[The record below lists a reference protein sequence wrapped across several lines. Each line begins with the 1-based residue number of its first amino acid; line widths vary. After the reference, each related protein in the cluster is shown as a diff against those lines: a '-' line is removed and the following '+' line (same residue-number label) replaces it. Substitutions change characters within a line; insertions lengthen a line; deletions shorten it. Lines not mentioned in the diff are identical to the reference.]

1 VLIALLQIWD
11 AATGQF
17 GFELLVALSGM
28 QAAITTERAQR
39 IARVRVVIPSLCN
52 GGSRA
57 ALRRRCHVN
66 CSRRGCCLGVRKDGV
81 NSFSCQKVNIVAST
95 VSHMLELSAVLWVRV
110 ARIWGCARCEI
121 LVKEGRW
128 KLSEA

>member
-1 VLIALLQIWD
+1 VSVALLQIWD
-11 AATGQF
+11 AGAGQF
-17 GFELLVALSGM
+17 GFEVLVAPREM
-28 QAAITTERAQR
+28 QAAITAGRAQR

-66 CSRRGCCLGVRKDGV
+66 CWQKGCCRGVRKDAV
-81 NSFSCQKVNIVAST
+81 NSFSRQKVNVVAST
-95 VSHMLELSAVLWVRV
+95 VSHVLELSAVLWVRV
-110 ARIWGCARCEI
+110 ARIWVTPVTEI

-128 KLSEA
+128 KLSKA